1 MSFLS
6 EEALC
11 FLAKR
16 DFFALS
22 LNWDFRRKC
31 QHDTLCSLRNCLI
44 QSRRLLCTNPLAI
57 LCNSNII
64 TSPRIN
70 KED

>member
-31 QHDTLCSLRNCLI
+31 QHDTFVQFKELFDPVPKIALH
-44 QSRRLLCTNPLAI
+44 NPLAI

-64 TSPRIN
+64 TSPRVN

>member
-11 FLAKR
+11 FLVKR

-44 QSRRLLCTNPLAI
+44 QS
-57 LCNSNII
+57 
-64 TSPRIN
+64 
-70 KED
+70 